1 MLLTLQRTMRGDRYT
16 MGTLAINGFEGIR
29 IHVGNTSKDTKGC
42 ILVGEYRCKGLIVR
56 SRITLNHLMERL
68 EECPEGEPITLE
80 VVSS

>member
-42 ILVGEYRCKGLIVR
+42 ICSNKKIPKPCLL
-56 SRITLNHLMERL
+56 
-68 EECPEGEPITLE
+68 
-80 VVSS
+80 